1 MAYIAGV
8 HRALLLA
15 ALAACGTRGAL
26 GEPGPAIRFL
36 HTFGPEETELV
47 NAAMAERS
55 LAVESQLVPF
65 ARGQQVIREILTAK
79 TACPDLVRIDAT
91 WLPALVGE
99 DLLVPVPAELAAADW
114 TPDAAALAA
123 GYGVPQT
130 VDGLVVL
137 RDAAAPAPA
146 DSSVQALAAA
156 ARAART
162 PAIPH
167 PLAVRVDGYW
177 FVAWLR
183 AEGGELAVGGAPV
196 RPLGGEGP
204 ARALAAY
211 AALFGDLAPPPP
223 PAGDEAPDE
232 LRRWRA
238 HELVYWVT
246 GPWQLAALF
255 DRTAPTER
263 GNLAVSPL
271 AHAPRGGQL
280 LVVPRCAPHP
290 DAGWRLA
297 GELTSPAVEQQLAEA
312 FGTIPTR
319 RGALALAPPLV
330 RAIHDALAAAEPLPA
345 SPRTP
350 VLFDDLNP
358 AIAAVVAGDA
368 TPDEALAGVRRGW
381 RRLVRAPPAP
391 GTP

>member
-1 MAYIAGV
+1 MQ
-8 HRALLLA
+8 ALLWVA
-15 ALAACGTRGAL
+15 AASACTAGA
-26 GEPGPAIRFL
+26 PPSHDAHAIRFL

-47 NAAMAERS
+47 NSLLAERN
-55 LAVESQLVPF
+55 LAVEPSLVPF
-65 ARGQQVIREILTAK
+65 ARGQQVIREILRAR

-91 WLPALVGE
+91 WLPALVEE
-99 DLLVPVPAELAAADW
+99 DLLLPTPPTLAALDW

-123 GYGVPQT
+123 GHGVPQT

-137 RDAAAPAPA
+137 RAAGAAAPADA
-146 DSSVQALAAA
+146 SVGALVAA

-183 AEGGELAVGGAPV
+183 AAGADLSFDGLAGD
-196 RPLGGEGP
+196 GP
-204 ARALAAY
+204 AHALAEF
-211 AALFGDLAPPPP
+211 AALFGDLAPAPP
-223 PAGDEAPDE
+223 PAGQEAPDE

-246 GPWQLAALF
+246 GPWQLAALP
-255 DRTAPTER
+255 DRS
-263 GNLAVSPL
+263 GLAVSAL

-290 DAGWRLA
+290 DDGWRLA
-297 GELTSPAVEQQLAEA
+297 AELTSTAVEQQLAET
-312 FGTIPTR
+312 FGTVPTR
-319 RGALALAPPLV
+319 TSVLAAAPPLV
-330 RAIHDALAAAEPLPA
+330 RAVYTALGSAEPLHS

-350 VLFDDLNP
+350 LLFDDLNP

-368 TPDEALAGVRRGW
+368 TPDEAIAGVRRGW
-381 RRLVRAPPAP
+381 SRLLRGPAP
-391 GTP
+391 RDEVTP

>member
-1 MAYIAGV
+1 M

-15 ALAACGTRGAL
+15 ALAACGPRGA
-26 GEPGPAIRFL
+26 PDATAQPIRFL

-91 WLPALVGE
+91 WLPAFVGE
-99 DLLVPVPAELAAADW
+99 NLLAPVPADLAAADW

-137 RDAAAPAPA
+137 RDAVAPAPA
-146 DSSVQALAAA
+146 DPSVQALAAA

-183 AEGGELAVGGAPV
+183 AEGGELAIGDAVAPL
-196 RPLGGEGP
+196 PGDGP
-204 ARALAAY
+204 ARALAAF
-211 AALFGDLAPPPP
+211 AALFGDLSPPPP

-255 DRTAPTER
+255 DRTAPSDR

-271 AHAPRGGQL
+271 THAPRGGQL

-290 DAGWRLA
+290 EAGWRLA
-297 GELTSPAVEQQLAEA
+297 SELTSPAVEQQLAEA

-368 TPDEALAGVRRGW
+368 TPDEAIAGVRRGW
-381 RRLVRAPPAP
+381 RRLLRDPAQR
-391 GTP
+391 TP